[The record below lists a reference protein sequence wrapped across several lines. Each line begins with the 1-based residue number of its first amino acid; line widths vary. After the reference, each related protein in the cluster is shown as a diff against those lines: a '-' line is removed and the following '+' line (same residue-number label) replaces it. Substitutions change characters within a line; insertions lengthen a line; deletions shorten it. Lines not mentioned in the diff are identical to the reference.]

1 MSKEEDNLSSR
12 NQSISSWVEKKSWL
26 ALCLYCC
33 IYGTIGWSVASRSN
47 VVSQGVRRLINN
59 WNLLI
64 DDSLLTIMVR
74 VLSLLLI
81 MGASLAVI
89 NPLSIITFIFEES
102 INSDLKAFVAILFW
116 SILLVVIFC
125 YFGYF
130 TDILVVTS
138 SSILFHFDLQEKK
151 VYGIKNISLMIFIA
165 SVTFGLGILVFDYL
179 H

>member
-1 MSKEEDNLSSR
+1 MSKQEDNLQR
-12 NQSISSWVEKKSWL
+12 ENQSLNSWVEKKSWL
-26 ALCLYCC
+26 ALYLYSC

-47 VVSQGVRRLINN
+47 VLSQGVRRFINN

-64 DDSLLTIMVR
+64 DDSLLTVMVR

-130 TDILVVTS
+130 ADILVVTS
-138 SSILFHFDLQEKK
+138 SSILLHFDLQEKK
-151 VYGIKNISLMIFIA
+151 IDGFKNIALMVFIA
-165 SVTFGLGILVFDYL
+165 SVTFGLGIFIFDYL